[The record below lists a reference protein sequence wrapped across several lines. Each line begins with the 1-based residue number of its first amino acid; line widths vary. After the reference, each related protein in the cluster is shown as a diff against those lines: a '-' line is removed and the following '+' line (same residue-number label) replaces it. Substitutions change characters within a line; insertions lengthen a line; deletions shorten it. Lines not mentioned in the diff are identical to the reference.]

1 MSAKDIIVGVLIG
14 VNIVANSLIIYPS
27 GNILP
32 SNDSNTTNT
41 THYNLEYFNYNKNIS
56 NINNISFNKNEIK
69 KFDVFPTYG
78 IADATRFFKK
88 AHKGLY
94 FLPIFAFLFIAL
106 LFFSYF
112 VAEEPGGRNPLQ
124 GIQGAMSG
132 SGPAGAGI
140 CLAVVLFFVL
150 ILILYLAAVIGK
162 KISRIVG
169 ALLHMI
175 FLLICLILGIVQ
187 GNKDGIRKFVL
198 MTVIVGGIPAFFN
211 LVTAI
216 LMSFD
221 CSKKNSDSDNN
232 NNYSDLSKD
241 NSSQNNKKEIS
252 NVEIPRPIIAE
263 LKTSNSD
270 NDSDNNEEDN

>member
-1 MSAKDIIVGVLIG
+1 M
-14 VNIVANSLIIYPS
+14 
-27 GNILP
+27 
-32 SNDSNTTNT
+32 
-41 THYNLEYFNYNKNIS
+41 
-56 NINNISFNKNEIK
+56 
-69 KFDVFPTYG
+69 
-78 IADATRFFKK
+78 
-88 AHKGLY
+88 
-94 FLPIFAFLFIAL
+94 

-124 GIQGAMSG
+124 GIQGAMNG

-140 CLAVVLFFVL
+140 CLAVVIFFVL
-150 ILILYLAAVIGK
+150 ILILCLAAAIGK

-175 FLLICLILGIVQ
+175 FLLICLILGVVQ

-198 MTVIVGGIPAFFN
+198 MTVIVGGIAAFFN
-211 LVTAI
+211 LGTAI

-232 NNYSDLSKD
+232 NYSDLSQN

-270 NDSDNNEEDN
+270 NNSDNNEEDN